1 VFLYIDPLK
10 QGLKH
15 DDDRGHK
22 NTEDKFLYIDPLK
35 QGLKP
40 EKEKKE
46 YETLKVFIH
55 RSIKT
60 RIETSKQIF
69 INSIC
74 LWFLYIDPLKQGL
87 KLIKHFKPPLATSLF
102 LYIDPLKQGLKH
114 FTYRIAHAFIICF
127 YT

>member
-1 VFLYIDPLK
+1 M
-10 QGLKH
+10 
-15 DDDRGHK
+15 
-22 NTEDKFLYIDPLK
+22 FLYIDPLK

-40 EKEKKE
+40 TEGEKRW
-46 YETLKVFIH
+46 LKF
-55 RSIKT
+55 
-60 RIETSKQIF
+60 
-69 INSIC
+69 NM
-74 LWFLYIDPLKQGL
+74 FLYIDPLKQGL